1 MKFVQPAEYLNKNA
15 KIKSKG
21 LKVHNAYRPRPRC
34 PNRQAN
40 VTANH
45 PLCEPEVQL
54 AKQRELTRLITE
66 LQTRCLLEQD
76 TRKAFA
82 PLLDEIIRLT
92 ESEYGFIGE
101 ILLDPNQQPYLKTY
115 AISDISWDEESTKLY
130 QENIATGLEFRNLN
144 NLFGWGLVSGKPV
157 ISNDPDNDPRSGGL
171 PKGHPHLKAFL
182 GIPIFFADD
191 LVAYIGMANH
201 PQGYRAEDVEFLKP
215 LCITIGQIFYSRRA
229 MQAKQAAEQAQRE
242 SEQYYRNLANATSAF
257 IWTLDR
263 DQRLTFC
270 NQSRRNFLGEIL
282 EKESDRGLLAGVHPE
297 DGAKFQQLI
306 VEYVSKKEPFSIEY
320 RLRNQK
326 GEYRWILDE
335 CTPQFSVK
343 GEFIGYIGHGV
354 DITAQKNIENS
365 LRQAEKRLY
374 ETQELAKLGHW
385 EYEIATNRVE
395 WSPTLCRLYGI
406 DPQNPPSLK
415 QFLEEFVHPDDLD
428 YVRGIQQKLI
438 QNPSD
443 IVYFDYRIN
452 RKNGSMIWV
461 QNKVIASSNSQGQL
475 THLIGI
481 TQEITERKLAEQAI
495 KESQRLLEI
504 AGDVAL
510 VGGWD
515 LDLVKNTLR
524 WSKQTYRIHEVPEDY
539 EPTVESAIQFYAP
552 EAQSIIRNAVEKAM
566 MDGTPWRLELPF
578 ITAKGKRLW
587 VIASGEAEVQNGQVV
602 RLYGAF
608 QDITARKVA
617 EKEQETLRNQLVHS
631 QRLESVGRLA
641 GGVAH
646 DFNNMLSVIIGNMD
660 LALELVSPEQEIYS
674 HLLET
679 KKSALRSADLV
690 RQLLAFARKQPTV
703 PSVVDLNE
711 VIQGM
716 LNLLK
721 RLIGE
726 NIQLKW
732 HPMPNLPKIKI
743 DPIQVDQLLAN
754 LCVNAKDAITGHG
767 IITISTSLGNN
778 QNNYPRYV
786 ELQVSDTGSG
796 IPPEMIEHIFEPFF
810 TTKDVGQGTGL
821 GLAMVYGIVQQNRG
835 YISVNSQVGQG
846 TTFHIFFPVCEDCS
860 SINPTVSPT
869 QKPRSSARSKTIL
882 LVEDEQSVL
891 KLTQTVLLKAGYKV
905 LTASTPY
912 EALQIAADQSFSI
925 DILLTDV
932 VMPEMDGEELSR
944 KIQIHQPR
952 IHKIY
957 MSGYPAEILA
967 KNNINSQDISFI
979 SKPFMPHQL
988 IELVESILK

>member
-1 MKFVQPAEYLNKNA
+1 M
-15 KIKSKG
+15 
-21 LKVHNAYRPRPRC
+21 
-34 PNRQAN
+34 
-40 VTANH
+40 TANH
-45 PLCEPEVQL
+45 PLYEPEVQL

-66 LQTRCLLEQD
+66 FQARCLLEPD
-76 TRKAFA
+76 VRMAFTSFLDGI
-82 PLLDEIIRLT
+82 LLLT

-101 ILLDPNQQPYLKTY
+101 ILQDADQKPYLKTY
-115 AISDISWDEESTKLY
+115 TINDISWNEQTSKLY
-130 QENIATGLEFRNLN
+130 QENEAKGLEFRNLN
-144 NLFGWGLVSGKPV
+144 NLFGVGILTQKPV
-157 ISNDPDNDPRSGGL
+157 LSNDPANDPRRGGL
-171 PKGHPHLKAFL
+171 PIGHPPLKSFL
-182 GIPIFFADD
+182 GIPIFFDNQ
-191 LVAYIGMANH
+191 LIAYVGIANR
-201 PQGYRAEDVEFLKP
+201 PQGYQVEDMEFIHP
-215 LCITIGQIFYSRRA
+215 ICVTIGQVIYSRRA
-229 MQAKQAAEQAQRE
+229 IQAKQAAEQAQRE
-242 SEQYYRNLANATSAF
+242 SEQYYRNLANSTSAF

-263 DQRLTFC
+263 EQRLTFC

-282 EKESDRGLLAGVHPE
+282 EKEAARGLLAGVHPE
-297 DGAKFQQLI
+297 DEAKFQQLI
-306 VEYVSKKEPFSIEY
+306 DRHISKKEPFSIEY
-320 RLRNQK
+320 RLRNHE

-335 CTPQFSVK
+335 CTPQFGVK
-343 GEFIGYIGHGV
+343 GEFIGYIAHGV

-395 WSPTLCRLYGI
+395 WSPTICRLYGI
-406 DPQNPPSLK
+406 DYQNPPSLK

-428 YVRGIQQKLI
+428 YVRGIQQKLM

-443 IVYFDYRIN
+443 IVYFDFRIN

-461 QNKVIASSNSQGQL
+461 QNKVIASTNSQGQL

-515 LDLVKNTLR
+515 LDLVKNKLS

-566 MDGTPWRLELPF
+566 IDGSPWRLELPF
-578 ITAKGKRLW
+578 ITAKGKRIW
-587 VIASGEAEVQNGQVV
+587 VMASGQAEIQNGKVV

-608 QDITARKVA
+608 QDITARKLA

-660 LALELVSPEQEIYS
+660 LALELVSPNQELYS

-690 RQLLAFARKQPTV
+690 RQLLAFARKQPTA
-703 PSVVDLNE
+703 PSVIDLNE

-716 LNLLK
+716 LNLLM

-743 DPIQVDQLLAN
+743 DPIQVDQLLTN
-754 LCVNAKDAITGHG
+754 LCVNAKDAIAGHG
-767 IITISTSLGNN
+767 IITISTSLGDS
-778 QNNYPRYV
+778 QNNYPKYV

-860 SINPTVSPT
+860 SINPIVSPT

-891 KLTQTVLLKAGYKV
+891 KLTQTILQKAGYKV

-912 EALQIAADQSFSI
+912 EALQIAADRSFSI

-944 KIQIHQPR
+944 KIQIHQPHIR
-952 IHKIY
+952 KIY

-967 KNNINSQDISFI
+967 KNNINSQDITFI

-988 IELVESILK
+988 IELIESILK

>member
-1 MKFVQPAEYLNKNA
+1 M
-15 KIKSKG
+15 
-21 LKVHNAYRPRPRC
+21 
-34 PNRQAN
+34 
-40 VTANH
+40 TANH
-45 PLCEPEVQL
+45 PLYEPEVQL

-66 LQTRCLLEQD
+66 FQARCLLEPD
-76 TRKAFA
+76 VRMAFTSFLDGI
-82 PLLDEIIRLT
+82 LLLT

-101 ILLDPNQQPYLKTY
+101 ILQDADQKPYLKTY
-115 AISDISWDEESTKLY
+115 TITDISWNEQTSKLY
-130 QENIATGLEFRNLN
+130 QENEAKGLEFRNLN
-144 NLFGWGLVSGKPV
+144 NLFGVGILTQKPV
-157 ISNDPDNDPRSGGL
+157 LSNDPANDPRRGGL
-171 PKGHPHLKAFL
+171 PIGHPPLKSFL
-182 GIPIFFADD
+182 GIPIFFDNQ
-191 LVAYIGMANH
+191 LIAYVGIANR
-201 PQGYRAEDVEFLKP
+201 PQGYQVEDMEFIHP
-215 LCITIGQIFYSRRA
+215 ICVTIGQVIYSRRA
-229 MQAKQAAEQAQRE
+229 IQAKQAAEQAQRE
-242 SEQYYRNLANATSAF
+242 SEQYYRNLANSTSAF

-263 DQRLTFC
+263 EQRLTFC

-282 EKESDRGLLAGVHPE
+282 EKEAARGLLAGVHPE
-297 DGAKFQQLI
+297 DEAKFQQLI
-306 VEYVSKKEPFSIEY
+306 DRHISKKEPFSIEY
-320 RLRNQK
+320 RLRNHE

-335 CTPQFSVK
+335 CTPQFGVK
-343 GEFIGYIGHGV
+343 GEFIGYIAHGV

-406 DPQNPPSLK
+406 DYQNPPSLK

-428 YVRGIQQKLI
+428 YVRGIQQKLM

-443 IVYFDYRIN
+443 IVYFDFRIN

-461 QNKVIASSNSQGQL
+461 QNKVIASTNSQGQL

-515 LDLVKNTLR
+515 LDLVKNKLS

-566 MDGTPWRLELPF
+566 IDGSPWRLELPF
-578 ITAKGKRLW
+578 ITAKGKRIW
-587 VIASGEAEVQNGQVV
+587 VMASGQAEIQNGKVV

-608 QDITARKVA
+608 QDITARKLA

-660 LALELVSPEQEIYS
+660 LALELVSPNQELYS

-690 RQLLAFARKQPTV
+690 RQLLAFARKQPTA
-703 PSVVDLNE
+703 PSVIDLNE

-716 LNLLK
+716 LNLLM

-754 LCVNAKDAITGHG
+754 LCVNAKDAIAGHG
-767 IITISTSLGNN
+767 IITISTSLGDS
-778 QNNYPRYV
+778 QNNYPKYV

-860 SINPTVSPT
+860 SINPIVSPT

-891 KLTQTVLLKAGYKV
+891 KLTQTILQKAGYKV

-912 EALQIAADQSFSI
+912 EALQIAADRSFSI

-944 KIQIHQPR
+944 KIQIHQPHIR
-952 IHKIY
+952 KIY

-967 KNNINSQDISFI
+967 KNNINSQDITFI

-988 IELVESILK
+988 IELIESILK

>member
-1 MKFVQPAEYLNKNA
+1 M
-15 KIKSKG
+15 
-21 LKVHNAYRPRPRC
+21 
-34 PNRQAN
+34 
-40 VTANH
+40 TANH
-45 PLCEPEVQL
+45 PLYEPEVQL

-66 LQTRCLLEQD
+66 FQARCLLEPD
-76 TRKAFA
+76 VRMAFTSFLDGI
-82 PLLDEIIRLT
+82 LLLT

-101 ILLDPNQQPYLKTY
+101 ILQDADQKPYLKMYT
-115 AISDISWDEESTKLY
+115 ITDISWNEQTSKLY
-130 QENIATGLEFRNLN
+130 QENEAKGLEFRNLN
-144 NLFGWGLVSGKPV
+144 NLFGVGILTQKPV
-157 ISNDPDNDPRSGGL
+157 LSNDPANDPRRGGL
-171 PKGHPHLKAFL
+171 PIGHPPLKSFL
-182 GIPIFFADD
+182 GIPIFFDNQ
-191 LVAYIGMANH
+191 LIAYVGIANR
-201 PQGYRAEDVEFLKP
+201 PQGYQVEDMEFIHP
-215 LCITIGQIFYSRRA
+215 ICVTIGQVIYSRRA
-229 MQAKQAAEQAQRE
+229 IQAKQAAEQAQRE
-242 SEQYYRNLANATSAF
+242 SEQYYRNLANSTSAF

-263 DQRLTFC
+263 EQRLTFC

-282 EKESDRGLLAGVHPE
+282 EKEAARGLLAGVHPE
-297 DGAKFQQLI
+297 DEAKFQQLI
-306 VEYVSKKEPFSIEY
+306 DRHISKKEPFSIEY
-320 RLRNQK
+320 RLRNHE

-335 CTPQFSVK
+335 CTPQFGVK
-343 GEFIGYIGHGV
+343 GEFIGYIAHGV

-406 DPQNPPSLK
+406 DYQNPPSLK

-428 YVRGIQQKLI
+428 YVRGIQQKLM

-443 IVYFDYRIN
+443 IVYFDFRIN

-461 QNKVIASSNSQGQL
+461 QNKVIASTNSQGQL

-515 LDLVKNTLR
+515 LDLVKNKLS

-566 MDGTPWRLELPF
+566 IDGSPWRLELPF
-578 ITAKGKRLW
+578 ITAKGKRIW
-587 VIASGEAEVQNGQVV
+587 VMASGQAEIQNGKVV

-608 QDITARKVA
+608 QDITARKLA

-660 LALELVSPEQEIYS
+660 LALELVSPNQELYS

-690 RQLLAFARKQPTV
+690 RQLLAFARKQPTA
-703 PSVVDLNE
+703 PSVIDLNE

-716 LNLLK
+716 LNLLM

-743 DPIQVDQLLAN
+743 DPIQVDQLLTN
-754 LCVNAKDAITGHG
+754 LCVNAKDAIAGHG
-767 IITISTSLGNN
+767 IITISTSLGDS
-778 QNNYPRYV
+778 QNNYPKYV

-860 SINPTVSPT
+860 SINPIVSPT

-891 KLTQTVLLKAGYKV
+891 KLTQTILQKAGYKV

-912 EALQIAADQSFSI
+912 EALQIAADRSFSI

-944 KIQIHQPR
+944 KIQIHQPHIR
-952 IHKIY
+952 KIY

-967 KNNINSQDISFI
+967 KNNINSQDITFI

-988 IELVESILK
+988 IELIESILK

>member
-1 MKFVQPAEYLNKNA
+1 M
-15 KIKSKG
+15 
-21 LKVHNAYRPRPRC
+21 
-34 PNRQAN
+34 
-40 VTANH
+40 TANH
-45 PLCEPEVQL
+45 PLYEPEVQL

-66 LQTRCLLEQD
+66 FQARCLLEPD
-76 TRKAFA
+76 VRMAFTSFLDGI
-82 PLLDEIIRLT
+82 LLLT

-101 ILLDPNQQPYLKTY
+101 ILQDADQKPYLKTY
-115 AISDISWDEESTKLY
+115 TINDISWNEQTSKLY
-130 QENIATGLEFRNLN
+130 QENEAKGLEFRNLN
-144 NLFGWGLVSGKPV
+144 NLFGVGILTQKPV
-157 ISNDPDNDPRSGGL
+157 LSNDPANDPRRGGL
-171 PKGHPHLKAFL
+171 PIGHPPLKSFL
-182 GIPIFFADD
+182 GIPIFFDNQ
-191 LVAYIGMANH
+191 LIAYVGIANR
-201 PQGYRAEDVEFLKP
+201 PQGYQVEDMEFIHP
-215 LCITIGQIFYSRRA
+215 ICVTIGQVIYSRRA
-229 MQAKQAAEQAQRE
+229 IQAKQAAEQAQRE
-242 SEQYYRNLANATSAF
+242 SEQYYRNLANSTSAF

-263 DQRLTFC
+263 EQRLTFC

-282 EKESDRGLLAGVHPE
+282 EKEAARGLLAGVHPE
-297 DGAKFQQLI
+297 DEAKFQQLI
-306 VEYVSKKEPFSIEY
+306 DRHISKKEPFSIEY
-320 RLRNQK
+320 RLRNHE

-335 CTPQFSVK
+335 CTPQFGVK
-343 GEFIGYIGHGV
+343 GEFIGYIAHGV

-395 WSPTLCRLYGI
+395 WSPTICRLYGI
-406 DPQNPPSLK
+406 DYQNPPSLK

-428 YVRGIQQKLI
+428 YVRGIQQKLM

-443 IVYFDYRIN
+443 IVYFDFRIN

-461 QNKVIASSNSQGQL
+461 QNKVIASTNSQGQL

-515 LDLVKNTLR
+515 LDLVKNKLS

-566 MDGTPWRLELPF
+566 IDGSPWRLELPF
-578 ITAKGKRLW
+578 ITAKGKRIW
-587 VIASGEAEVQNGQVV
+587 VMASGQAEIQNGKVV

-608 QDITARKVA
+608 QDITARKLA

-660 LALELVSPEQEIYS
+660 LALELVSPNQELYS

-690 RQLLAFARKQPTV
+690 RQLLAFARKQPTA
-703 PSVVDLNE
+703 PSVIDLNE

-716 LNLLK
+716 LNLLM

-754 LCVNAKDAITGHG
+754 LCVNAKDAIAGHG
-767 IITISTSLGNN
+767 IITISTSLGDS
-778 QNNYPRYV
+778 QNNYPKYV

-860 SINPTVSPT
+860 SINPIVSPT

-891 KLTQTVLLKAGYKV
+891 KLTQTILQKAGYKV

-912 EALQIAADQSFSI
+912 EALQIAADRSFSI

-944 KIQIHQPR
+944 KIQIHQPHIR
-952 IHKIY
+952 KIY

-967 KNNINSQDISFI
+967 KNNINSQDITFI

-988 IELVESILK
+988 IELIESILK

>member
-1 MKFVQPAEYLNKNA
+1 M
-15 KIKSKG
+15 
-21 LKVHNAYRPRPRC
+21 
-34 PNRQAN
+34 
-40 VTANH
+40 TANH
-45 PLCEPEVQL
+45 PLYEPEVQL

-66 LQTRCLLEQD
+66 FQARCLLEPD
-76 TRKAFA
+76 VRMAFTSFLDGI
-82 PLLDEIIRLT
+82 LLLT

-101 ILLDPNQQPYLKTY
+101 ILQDADQKPYLKMYT
-115 AISDISWDEESTKLY
+115 ITDISWNEQTSKLY
-130 QENIATGLEFRNLN
+130 QENEAKGLEFRNLN
-144 NLFGWGLVSGKPV
+144 NLFGVGILTQKPV
-157 ISNDPDNDPRSGGL
+157 LSNDPANDPRRGGL
-171 PKGHPHLKAFL
+171 PIGHPPLKSFL
-182 GIPIFFADD
+182 GIPIFFDNQ
-191 LVAYIGMANH
+191 LIAYVGIANR
-201 PQGYRAEDVEFLKP
+201 PQGYQVEDMEFIHP
-215 LCITIGQIFYSRRA
+215 ICVTIGQVIYSRRA
-229 MQAKQAAEQAQRE
+229 IQAKQAAEQAQRE
-242 SEQYYRNLANATSAF
+242 SEQYYRNLANSTSAF

-263 DQRLTFC
+263 EQRLTFC

-282 EKESDRGLLAGVHPE
+282 EKEAARGLLAGVHPE
-297 DGAKFQQLI
+297 DEAKFQQLI
-306 VEYVSKKEPFSIEY
+306 DRHISKKEPFSIEY
-320 RLRNQK
+320 RLRNHE

-335 CTPQFSVK
+335 CTPQFGVK
-343 GEFIGYIGHGV
+343 GEFIGYIAHGV

-406 DPQNPPSLK
+406 DYQNPPSLK

-428 YVRGIQQKLI
+428 YVRGIQQKLM

-443 IVYFDYRIN
+443 IVYFDFRIN

-461 QNKVIASSNSQGQL
+461 QNKVIASTNSQGQL

-515 LDLVKNTLR
+515 LDLVKNKLS

-566 MDGTPWRLELPF
+566 IDGSPWRLELPF
-578 ITAKGKRLW
+578 ITAKGKRIW
-587 VIASGEAEVQNGQVV
+587 VMASGQAEIQNGKVV

-608 QDITARKVA
+608 QDITARKLA

-660 LALELVSPEQEIYS
+660 LALELVSPNQELYS

-690 RQLLAFARKQPTV
+690 RQLLAFARKQPTA
-703 PSVVDLNE
+703 PSVIDLNE

-716 LNLLK
+716 LNLLM

-754 LCVNAKDAITGHG
+754 LCVNAKDAIAGHG
-767 IITISTSLGNN
+767 IITISTSLGDS
-778 QNNYPRYV
+778 QNNYPKYV

-860 SINPTVSPT
+860 SINPIVSPT

-891 KLTQTVLLKAGYKV
+891 KLTQTILQKAGYKV

-912 EALQIAADQSFSI
+912 EALQIAADRSFSI

-944 KIQIHQPR
+944 KIQIHQPHIR
-952 IHKIY
+952 KIY

-967 KNNINSQDISFI
+967 KNNINSQDITFI

-988 IELVESILK
+988 IELIESILK

>member
-1 MKFVQPAEYLNKNA
+1 
-15 KIKSKG
+15 
-21 LKVHNAYRPRPRC
+21 
-34 PNRQAN
+34 

-45 PLCEPEVQL
+45 PLYEPEVQL

-66 LQTRCLLEQD
+66 FQARCLLEPD
-76 TRKAFA
+76 VRMAFTSFLDGI
-82 PLLDEIIRLT
+82 LLLT

-101 ILLDPNQQPYLKTY
+101 ILQDADQKPYLKTY
-115 AISDISWDEESTKLY
+115 TITDISWNEQTSKLY
-130 QENIATGLEFRNLN
+130 QENEAKGLEFRNLN
-144 NLFGWGLVSGKPV
+144 NLFGVGILTQKPV
-157 ISNDPDNDPRSGGL
+157 LSNDPANDPRRGGL
-171 PKGHPHLKAFL
+171 PIGHPPLKSFL
-182 GIPIFFADD
+182 GIPIFFDNQ
-191 LVAYIGMANH
+191 LIAYVGIANR
-201 PQGYRAEDVEFLKP
+201 PQGYQVEDMEFIHP
-215 LCITIGQIFYSRRA
+215 ICVTIGQVIYSRRA
-229 MQAKQAAEQAQRE
+229 IQAKQAAEQAQRE
-242 SEQYYRNLANATSAF
+242 SEQYYRNLANSTSAF

-263 DQRLTFC
+263 EQRLTFC

-282 EKESDRGLLAGVHPE
+282 EKEAARGLLAGVHPE
-297 DGAKFQQLI
+297 DEAKFQQLI
-306 VEYVSKKEPFSIEY
+306 DRHISKKEPFSIEY
-320 RLRNQK
+320 RLRNHE

-335 CTPQFSVK
+335 CTPQFGVK
-343 GEFIGYIGHGV
+343 GEFIGYIAHGV

-406 DPQNPPSLK
+406 DYQNPPSLK

-428 YVRGIQQKLI
+428 YVRGIQQKLM

-443 IVYFDYRIN
+443 IVYFDFRIN

-461 QNKVIASSNSQGQL
+461 QNKVIASTNSQGQL

-515 LDLVKNTLR
+515 LDLVKNKLS

-566 MDGTPWRLELPF
+566 IDGSPWRLELPF
-578 ITAKGKRLW
+578 ITAKGKRIW
-587 VIASGEAEVQNGQVV
+587 VMASGQAEIQNGKVV

-608 QDITARKVA
+608 QDITARKLA

-660 LALELVSPEQEIYS
+660 LALELVSPNQELYS

-690 RQLLAFARKQPTV
+690 RQLLAFARKQPTA
-703 PSVVDLNE
+703 PSVIDLNE

-716 LNLLK
+716 LNLLM

-754 LCVNAKDAITGHG
+754 LCVNAKDAIAGHG
-767 IITISTSLGNN
+767 IITISTSLGDS
-778 QNNYPRYV
+778 QNNYPKYV

-860 SINPTVSPT
+860 SINPIVSPT

-891 KLTQTVLLKAGYKV
+891 KLTQTILQKAGYKV

-912 EALQIAADQSFSI
+912 EALQIAADRSFSI

-944 KIQIHQPR
+944 KIQIHQPHIR
-952 IHKIY
+952 KIY

-967 KNNINSQDISFI
+967 KNNINSQDITFI

-988 IELVESILK
+988 IELIESILK

>member
-1 MKFVQPAEYLNKNA
+1 
-15 KIKSKG
+15 
-21 LKVHNAYRPRPRC
+21 
-34 PNRQAN
+34 

-45 PLCEPEVQL
+45 PLYEPEVQL

-66 LQTRCLLEQD
+66 FQARCLLEPD
-76 TRKAFA
+76 VRMAFTSFLDGI
-82 PLLDEIIRLT
+82 LLLT

-101 ILLDPNQQPYLKTY
+101 ILQDADQKPYLKTY
-115 AISDISWDEESTKLY
+115 TINDISWNEQTSKLY
-130 QENIATGLEFRNLN
+130 QENEAKGLEFRNLN
-144 NLFGWGLVSGKPV
+144 NLFGVGILTQKPV
-157 ISNDPDNDPRSGGL
+157 LSNDPANDPRRGGL
-171 PKGHPHLKAFL
+171 PIGHPPLKSFL
-182 GIPIFFADD
+182 GIPIFFDNQ
-191 LVAYIGMANH
+191 LIAYVGIANR
-201 PQGYRAEDVEFLKP
+201 PQGYQVEDMEFIHP
-215 LCITIGQIFYSRRA
+215 ICVTIGQVIYSRRA
-229 MQAKQAAEQAQRE
+229 IQAKQAAEQAQRE
-242 SEQYYRNLANATSAF
+242 SEQYYRNLANSTSAF

-263 DQRLTFC
+263 EQRLTFC

-282 EKESDRGLLAGVHPE
+282 EKEAARGLLAGVHPE
-297 DGAKFQQLI
+297 DEAKFQQLI
-306 VEYVSKKEPFSIEY
+306 DRHISKKEPFSIEY
-320 RLRNQK
+320 RLRNHE

-335 CTPQFSVK
+335 CTPQFGVK
-343 GEFIGYIGHGV
+343 GEFIGYIAHGV

-395 WSPTLCRLYGI
+395 WSPTICRLYGI
-406 DPQNPPSLK
+406 DYQNPPSLK

-428 YVRGIQQKLI
+428 YVRGIQQKLM

-443 IVYFDYRIN
+443 IVYFDFRIN

-461 QNKVIASSNSQGQL
+461 QNKVIASTNSQGQL

-515 LDLVKNTLR
+515 LDLVKNKLS

-566 MDGTPWRLELPF
+566 IDGSPWRLELPF
-578 ITAKGKRLW
+578 ITAKGKRIW
-587 VIASGEAEVQNGQVV
+587 VMASGQAEIQNGKVV

-608 QDITARKVA
+608 QDITARKLA

-660 LALELVSPEQEIYS
+660 LALELVSPNQELYS

-690 RQLLAFARKQPTV
+690 RQLLAFARKQPTA
-703 PSVVDLNE
+703 PSVIDLNE

-716 LNLLK
+716 LNLLM

-754 LCVNAKDAITGHG
+754 LCVNAKDAIAGHG
-767 IITISTSLGNN
+767 IITISTSLGDS
-778 QNNYPRYV
+778 QNNYPKYV

-860 SINPTVSPT
+860 SINPIVSPT

-891 KLTQTVLLKAGYKV
+891 KLTQTILQKAGYKV

-912 EALQIAADQSFSI
+912 EALQIAADRSFSI

-944 KIQIHQPR
+944 KIQIHQPHIR
-952 IHKIY
+952 KIY

-967 KNNINSQDISFI
+967 KNNINSQDITFI

-988 IELVESILK
+988 IELIESILK